1 MSSRS
6 KYFLT
11 LFVTLLLLGACGE
24 KKEVAETS
32 QEKSDVS
39 AVLIGKAN
47 VITKDL
53 PVWLESVGR
62 VRSTVAPT
70 LAAEI
75 DARIVSVTADT
86 GDSVEQGQLLAEMD
100 TTALDLEHRASE
112 ADIQRFEAQIAN
124 ERQRVKRYQSLAK
137 KELLS
142 KTQLDDSLAQ
152 LDVYL
157 AELEG
162 SRARL
167 AIVTDRVAKAQIIAP
182 VMGEIQERFISTGDF
197 VKRGD
202 PLFAIAESNHLQA
215 WLPFPETLAARVL
228 HGLKVVMESPV
239 APGVLVEGE
248 ITELQPAIGMG
259 SRAIVAIVEIEN
271 PGSWR
276 PGATVVGRVLAE
288 TRIQTHMVP
297 EISLVRRPAGE
308 VVYVIHDGKALAR
321 SVRTGERDVG
331 LVEIVEGLSAGD
343 VVATDGAAFLID
355 GVAVKVAEKQ
365 Q

>member
-1 MSSRS
+1 MSSQS
-6 KYFLT
+6 KWILP

-32 QEKSDVS
+32 QQDSEIS

-47 VITKDL
+47 VVTKDL

-62 VRSTVAPT
+62 VRSKVAPT

-75 DARIVSVTADT
+75 DARIVAVTADT

-100 TTALDLEHRASE
+100 TTALDLEQRASE
-112 ADIQRFEAQIAN
+112 ADIKRFDAQIAN

-137 KELLS
+137 KELIS

-162 SRARL
+162 ARARL
-167 AIVTDRVAKAQIIAP
+167 AIVTDKVAKAQVIAP
-182 VMGEIQERFISTGDF
+182 VLGEIQERFISTGDF

-202 PLFAIAESNHLQA
+202 PLFAIAESSHLQA
-215 WLPFPETLAARVL
+215 WLPFPETLAARIRL
-228 HGLKVVMESPV
+228 SLKVMMESPV
-239 APGVLVEGE
+239 APGVLVEGK
-248 ITELQPAIGMG
+248 ITELQPTIGMG
-259 SRAIVAIVEIEN
+259 NRAIVAIVEIEN

-276 PGATVVGRVLAE
+276 PGATVVGRVLVE
-288 TRIQTHMVP
+288 TRTQTHMVP

-308 VVYVIHDGKALAR
+308 VVYVIQGGKAQAH
-321 SVRTGERDVG
+321 SVRTGERDDG